1 MIGEMDIHG
10 VFVSPLLVWGVV
22 AFLISMAVRWVLRL
36 VGAYRLVWHRP
47 LFDLAVYVIVLGG
60 VAAAFTHY
68 TPYP

>member
-10 VFVSPLLVWGVV
+10 VFVPPLLVWGAI
-22 AFLISMAVRWVLRL
+22 AFLISMAVRWGLRL

-60 VAAAFTHY
+60 VAALFTHH
-68 TPYP
+68 TSLP